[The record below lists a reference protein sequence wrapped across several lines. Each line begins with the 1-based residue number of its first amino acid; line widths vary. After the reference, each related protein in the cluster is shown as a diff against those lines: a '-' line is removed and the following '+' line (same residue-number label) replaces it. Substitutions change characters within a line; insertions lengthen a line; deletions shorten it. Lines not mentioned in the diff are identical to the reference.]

1 MSKLFAD
8 QKTIIY
14 TDGGS
19 RGNPGPS
26 AIGVVIGSRKYHEK
40 IGDTTNNV
48 AEYKAALFALKK
60 LVLLAGKKG
69 AQELEV
75 ELRTDSE
82 LMAKQINGQYKIKD
96 SELQPLF
103 MEIWNLKQDFKNVS
117 FVQVAR
123 EKNTEADKLVNE
135 ALDIKRGGNH
145 HEAGQASFFGK
156 R

>member
-1 MSKLFAD
+1 MANKLF
-8 QKTIIY
+8 QGEKMIVY

-26 AIGVVIGSRKYHEK
+26 AIGVVIGTRKYNEK

-60 LVLLAGKKG
+60 LILLSGKKG

-75 ELRTDSE
+75 EIRTDSE
-82 LMAKQINGQYKIKD
+82 LMAKQINGKYKVKD

-117 FVQVAR
+117 FVQIPR
-123 EKNTEADKLVNE
+123 EQNKEADKLVNE
-135 ALDIKRGGNH
+135 ALDIKGGNH
-145 HEAGQASFFGK
+145 HESGQASFFGK
-156 R
+156 H